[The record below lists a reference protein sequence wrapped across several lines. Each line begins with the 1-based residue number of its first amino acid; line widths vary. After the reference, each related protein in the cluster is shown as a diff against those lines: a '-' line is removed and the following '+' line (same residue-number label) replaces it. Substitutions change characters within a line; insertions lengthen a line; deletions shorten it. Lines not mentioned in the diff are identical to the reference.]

1 MGFNSAFKGLRSLV
15 IYNQPPPNPT
25 DNLESDYRR
34 PQYLTETGL
43 HDVNTLL
50 LYLYPSSETLPY
62 LVEIDEP
69 WK

>member
-1 MGFNSAFKGLRSLV
+1 MFLKQQPFSLRLLA
-15 IYNQPPPNPT
+15 IYNQPLSNPP

-34 PQYLTETGL
+34 LQYLTETGL

-69 WK
+69 